1 MAGCFRPM
9 STTLDGRCVK
19 SAREFESLEL
29 HYGASTSDGDA
40 KKAADVPVASESG
53 RPVGVDA
60 RDRLHAYRRG
70 GTVCLNIA
78 DHRR

>member
-1 MAGCFRPM
+1 M

-29 HYGASTSDGDA
+29 HYGTSTADGDA

-60 RDRLHAYRRG
+60 RDRPHAHRCG

-78 DHRR
+78 DHRK